1 MSIDRSNI
9 DQAII
14 DRIASDPSFRSALL
28 NDPHAALAGLSG
40 MQIPES
46 VNITIHEESPADIHL
61 VIPTE
66 MNLSDEDLDLVAGGL
81 WSGFYCSSQAP
92 CSP

>member
-1 MSIDRSNI
+1 MSIDRSNL

-14 DRIASDPSFRSALL
+14 ERIASDPSFRSALL

-61 VIPTE
+61 VIAANTA
-66 MNLSDEDLDLVAGGL
+66 LSEDDLELVSGGIN
-81 WSGFYCSSQAP
+81 WYPNNVGCSL
-92 CSP
+92 